1 MTTYKIT
8 ILLGGGIIDFEII
21 EASKYAVGSDGMVR
35 FYNQEGEATHLYP
48 STRIYFTIEYDK
60 FDFN

>member
-1 MTTYKIT
+1 MKTYNIN
-8 ILLGGGIIDFEII
+8 ILVGGGRVIEEKI
-21 EASKYAVGSDGMVR
+21 EASKYSVGGDGMVR
-35 FYNQEGEATHLYP
+35 FFNQEGETSHIYP